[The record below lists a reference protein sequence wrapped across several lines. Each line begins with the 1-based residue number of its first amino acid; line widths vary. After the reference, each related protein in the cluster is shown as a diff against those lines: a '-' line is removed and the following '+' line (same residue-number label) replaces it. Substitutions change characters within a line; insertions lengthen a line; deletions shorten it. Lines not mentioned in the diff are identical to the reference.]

1 MVKYWGVIPAAGI
14 GQRMNS
20 QIPKQFMQ
28 LGNRKLIEWAVQA
41 LASHKSIQGVYIGL
55 SANNKYSDWVM
66 SIHEKVLD
74 VYEGGSS
81 RSQTVLNGINHML
94 ARGCSSDDWLL
105 VHDSNRP
112 FLSPSEITG
121 LIQQIGDDING
132 GILSQPI
139 FDTMKLESSGRI
151 RKTLPRGELFR
162 AQTPQMFKLGTLRKA
177 LEDSI
182 ESGSEVTDEA
192 QAMERSGYH
201 PRLVPGHSANIK
213 ITTSEDLTLAQAML
227 NLDLVEQ

>member
-1 MVKYWGVIPAAGI
+1 MTKYWGVIPAAGI

-28 LGNRKLIEWAVQA
+28 LGDRKLIEWTIQA
-41 LASHKSIQGVYIGL
+41 LADHQSIDGVYIGL
-55 SANNKYSDWVM
+55 TADNQYSDWVL
-66 SIHEKVLD
+66 SIHEKILD

-81 RSQTVLNGINHML
+81 RSETVLNGIRHML
-94 ARGCSSDDWLL
+94 GQGCSSDDWLL

-112 FLSPSEITG
+112 FLSPSEITD
-121 LIQQIGDDING
+121 LIEQVGDDVNG

-151 RKTLPRGELFR
+151 SKTLPRGELFR
-162 AQTPQMFKLGTLRKA
+162 AQTPQMFKLGKLGKA

-182 ESGSEVTDEA
+182 ESGMEVTDES

-201 PRLVPGHSANIK
+201 PRLVPGRSANIK
-213 ITTSEDLTLAQAML
+213 ITTSEDMKLAEAML
-227 NLDLVEQ
+227 DLEWVDQ